1 MAKKITIAVLIAIVL
16 IGGGVWYYYSQLH
29 HAKIEKILS
38 RPGEFSGK
46 TVTVEGDVTE
56 RTAFF
61 GAVKFFKIRDKT
73 GEIIVV
79 TKGNAFP
86 DVKSKVRVKGT
97 VDQAFSMGDEKLV
110 VFAAESIEEEGE
122 KK

>member
-1 MAKKITIAVLIAIVL
+1 MRRSKKSSAD
-16 IGGGVWYYYSQLH
+16 
-29 HAKIEKILS
+29 
-38 RPGEFSGK
+38 PGEFSGK
-46 TVTVEGDVTE
+46 TVTVEGDVTD

-79 TKGNAFP
+79 TKGNALP

-97 VDQAFSMGDEKLV
+97 VDQAFSVGDEKLI
-110 VFAAESIEEEGE
+110 VFVAESVEEEGKVNNE
-122 KK
+122 EPRSPEGISGRGMRSLSDSDSFLQS

>member
-1 MAKKITIAVLIAIVL
+1 MTKKITVAVLIAIAL

-29 HAKIEKILS
+29 HAKIEKLLS

-46 TVTVEGDVTE
+46 TVTVEGDVTD

-61 GAVKFFKIRDKT
+61 GAVRFFKIRDKT

-79 TKGNAFP
+79 TKGNALP

-97 VDQAFSMGDEKLV
+97 VDQAFSVGDEKLI
-110 VFAAESIEEEGE
+110 VFVAESVEEEGE